1 MTKVSI
7 VPRGQ
12 ALGVTQYTPLDDR
25 YNYSKEY
32 LEAQLV
38 TALGGRAAEQV
49 AIGRITTG
57 AENDLQRVTAIARQM
72 VTRWGMSERLGT
84 ISFSER
90 DDPFAGT
97 ALATSSRDY
106 SEQTASIIDEEVNRI
121 VKSAYDRAIAL
132 LTSHRETLN
141 GIARSLR
148 LHETLDSKQLRAII
162 EHTSAVYTGPL

>member
-1 MTKVSI
+1 
-7 VPRGQ
+7 
-12 ALGVTQYTPLDDR
+12 
-25 YNYSKEY
+25 
-32 LEAQLV
+32 
-38 TALGGRAAEQV
+38 
-49 AIGRITTG
+49 
-57 AENDLQRVTAIARQM
+57 
-72 VTRWGMSERLGT
+72 MSP
-84 ISFSER
+84 R

-162 EHTSAVYTGPL
+162 EDTSAVYTGPL